1 MKRTRE
7 KKKKDASFPITQ
19 FSFFYFSTSFFS
31 IILLALVYV
40 YPHAL
45 FNDWAGGENGIGIY
59 RENSGRGKSTSEYE
73 RAANQVPHSTFTES
87 SSTLSTIPSCVSLSF
102 IYSLQ
107 RPILIPT
114 SILPGQFS
122 FAKKK
127 TRIYFQKQKQKIN

>member
-1 MKRTRE
+1 MLRFPLH
-7 KKKKDASFPITQ
+7 SFH
-19 FSFFYFSTSFFS
+19 FFIFLLPFFPSFFS
-31 IILLALVYV
+31 LSYMYIHMRSSTIEPA
-40 YPHAL
+40 
-45 FNDWAGGENGIGIY
+45 GENGIGIY